1 MLSKDINFIDF
12 KIKKKKLLLKKKLN
26 SLLRENNQ
34 IIQSL
39 DKSYKNNF
47 KKKNLSQYKRN
58 SNFRLIGMGGSSL
71 GAQAIYGFLKNKI
84 KKNFVFFDNI
94 SSLPY
99 EKTKKNITN
108 LVISKSGNTIETI
121 VNSNILIKKKIKIF
135 LLQRIKIVIFIN

>member
-71 GAQAIYGFLKNKI
+71 GAQAIYGF
-84 KKNFVFFDNI
+84 
-94 SSLPY
+94 
-99 EKTKKNITN
+99 
-108 LVISKSGNTIETI
+108 
-121 VNSNILIKKKIKIF
+121 
-135 LLQRIKIVIFIN
+135 